1 MGFCQRR
8 RQQFPSSHLLDVL
21 VFLTKKGFMVWCL
34 PVITKR
40 FWLCPLFCCGLL
52 AEVGD
57 GCTEGMGSLYSTR
70 NPSLSLTWLNC
81 RLKGTY
87 CGAKPGFNSCHP
99 SPGFHSLSWAASHPP
114 KVPFFFFL
122 KIIFNLDQC
131 MDFTQDPQPVTW
143 EWLKV
148 VPCSQL
154 GKVHKSI
161 WMGKRWRER
170 SYICFINKKLRECV
184 GCWEK
189 SFSPFG
195 EEQGRWGIGD
205 DGGKQPFSTGMDYSL
220 VLLAEV
226 NHSPTTVF
234 ERLALGRDETLISH
248 GQGQHPQALCNLSWK
263 WILYPLCIP
272 STPPGWIPQEAARA
286 CAGKFP

>member
-87 CGAKPGFNSCHP
+87 YGAKPGFNSCHP

-114 KVPFFFFL
+114 KVPFFLKKRLFL
-122 KIIFNLDQC
+122 
-131 MDFTQDPQPVTW
+131 TW
-143 EWLKV
+143 INAWILHKT
-148 VPCSQL
+148 PSL
-154 GKVHKSI
+154 SHGNDSKWYHAASWGKSI
-161 WMGKRWRER
+161 
-170 SYICFINKKLRECV
+170 
-184 GCWEK
+184 
-189 SFSPFG
+189 SPFG
-195 EEQGRWGIGD
+195 CGRGEEREVTSALSTRSWGNVLAAGRSPSPLLVRSKGD
-205 DGGKQPFSTGMDYSL
+205 EG
-220 VLLAEV
+220 
-226 NHSPTTVF
+226 
-234 ERLALGRDETLISH
+234 
-248 GQGQHPQALCNLSWK
+248 
-263 WILYPLCIP
+263 
-272 STPPGWIPQEAARA
+272 
-286 CAGKFP
+286 